1 MPIVVVHVLLVLKIL
16 PVSSIYFQLKLE
28 EDRQEILKV
37 FLAFD
42 LEVCSSLWWL
52 EEHTFPFGTFVP
64 RTSWWLSTK
73 DSGLKLDYVQ

>member
-37 FLAFD
+37 FFAFD
-42 LEVCSSLWWL
+42 LEVCSSLWSL
-52 EEHTFPFGTFVP
+52 SGPSSPEPPGGSAP
-64 RTSWWLSTK
+64 RTQ
-73 DSGLKLDYVQ
+73 V